1 MKLLI
6 LNGPNLNRLGKREP
20 DIYGAETLEDVEQ
33 KLDKLAQ
40 QHGVEVSFFQSNI
53 EGALIDKIHEAE
65 DTGLNGIIFNPGAFT
80 HYSIA
85 LRDAVASINVPVIE
99 IHISNIHSRESFRQ
113 LSVIAPVCIG
123 QMSGFGTNGYEL
135 AFQAFLLQRKGV

>member
-1 MKLLI
+1 M
-6 LNGPNLNRLGKREP
+6 NRLGKREP